1 MSNIQNEVNK
11 CIETDSGNQQKF
23 EEISIKSAMTCA
35 KLGKEFLN
43 KFFPDGDETIKISEK
58 FAYGEEFSII
68 LFREA
73 SLWWNAQKTK
83 FPLGNHYYDDGAIP
97 FGNLLINK
105 YICTQIKNLET
116 GIEENGIKVGQLEIH
131 DHLDIPADEILNRDI
146 SDILKMGTD
155 IDLPDI
161 VVPDATNVTGGNVFD
176 KEKDIIEQKIPEED
190 DENNPGWDQ
199 EISECEINRMLLSLG
214 PLEPGQKITYKGK
227 TITILAPVEK

>member
-1 MSNIQNEVNK
+1 MTWISECLTSLQNELIDK
-11 CIETDSGNQQKF
+11 CEG
-23 EEISIKSAMTCA
+23 
-35 KLGKEFLN
+35 
-43 KFFPDGDETIKISEK
+43 
-58 FAYGEEFSII
+58 
-68 LFREA
+68 
-73 SLWWNAQKTK
+73 
-83 FPLGNHYYDDGAIP
+83 
-97 FGNLLINK
+97 
-105 YICTQIKNLET
+105 
-116 GIEENGIKVGQLEIH
+116 
-131 DHLDIPADEILNRDI
+131 LDIPADEILNRDI